1 MSYRHNFLVLYE
13 TFIIE
18 VPSLLDVLVGWAL
31 NLHSLSH
38 LHWNYRHIKFKVSYL

>member
-31 NLHSLSH
+31 NLHSLT
-38 LHWNYRHIKFKVSYL
+38 HIYIGTIGISISK